1 MIEGPR
7 WGRLRV
13 MSDSPEDD
21 FSLVVRDAS
30 RAMTLGLQVFSQAF
44 ALMTRQASSMVGQ
57 EVALIRVRGVASR
70 RGLALGLPLVAG
82 AGRPRR
88 LDYADLTVMLAA
100 GMSKAESARRLGVS
114 ASAVSMAWCR
124 NRELRRRVNRLAHAS
139 GF

>member
-44 ALMTRQASSMVGQ
+44 ALMTRQASRQASS
-57 EVALIRVRGVASR
+57 ELTLRRVRGGASC
-70 RGLALGLPLVAG
+70 RGLALGLPLA
-82 AGRPRR
+82 ATGRPRR

-100 GMSKAESARRLGVS
+100 GLSQSECARRLGVS
-114 ASAVSMAWCR
+114 RQAVSMAWSR
-124 NRELRRRVNRLAHAS
+124 NRELRRRVNRLEHAS